1 MRRKRTVPFG
11 AVLLLAS
18 SVFSELIVI
27 RREFIKQLVNI
38 FLQLRSVLLRFFIDQ
53 IEDIYAKCG
62 GYFKRHAECH
72 IRKITL
78 AVFELLDLSLVAA
91 NC

>member
-1 MRRKRTVPFG
+1 MT
-11 AVLLLAS
+11 S

-38 FLQLRSVLLRFFIDQ
+38 FQQLRSVLLRLFVDQ
-53 IEDIYAKCG
+53 IVDINAKCG
-62 GYFKRHAECH
+62 GYFKRHTECH

-78 AVFELLDLSLVAA
+78 AAFELLDLSLVAA